1 MSKKAWFKGP
11 NSRNVTCVI
20 SKLLILTSVQS
31 CCFVGENLCHFMS
44 MDVCDFA
51 APAAE
56 TLNKISLGDKKFGA
70 KREWKKWVECNGRK
84 IDNQCPNN
92 SAHTD
97 NWGSKAGEAKPVN
110 LTSSHTDLIF

>member
-1 MSKKAWFKGP
+1 
-11 NSRNVTCVI
+11 
-20 SKLLILTSVQS
+20 
-31 CCFVGENLCHFMS
+31 MS

-97 NWGSKAGEAKPVN
+97 NWGSKAREAKPVN
-110 LTSSHTDLIF
+110 LTYSPTDLIFSTFRICPSVTK